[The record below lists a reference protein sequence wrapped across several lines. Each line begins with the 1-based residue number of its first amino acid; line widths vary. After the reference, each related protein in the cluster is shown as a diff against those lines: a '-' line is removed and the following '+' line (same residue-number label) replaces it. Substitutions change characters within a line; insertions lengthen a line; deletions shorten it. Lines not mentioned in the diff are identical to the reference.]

1 MCQIL
6 EISRSNYYYE
16 INRMKHIDKANH
28 DEAVI
33 QAFEASKGNYGARK
47 LKVELAKLGIILSRR
62 KIRQI
67 MVRNALVSTYTV
79 LQYKP
84 AKSTSNL
91 HKTLNIVSRDF
102 DDRDLH
108 EVVVSDLTYV
118 NVSGMWHYICILIDL
133 FNREIIGHSCG
144 AHKDA
149 NLVKQAFYKTN
160 IPLNKIQIF
169 HTDRGKEFDN
179 KIIEEIL
186 ETFEITRSLSRPGN
200 PYDNAVAESTYK
212 TFKTEFCKKR
222 FETLEQ
228 LETELFD
235 YVNWYNTKRIHGS
248 LSYLSPVEYRKQMSI

>member
-1 MCQIL
+1 MCKLL
-6 EISRSNYYYE
+6 EVSRSNYYYE
-16 INRMKHIDKANH
+16 INRIEHEDETSD

-33 QAFEASKGNYGARK
+33 KAFDDSKGNYGARK
-47 LKVELAKLGIILSRR
+47 LKIELAKTGMILSRR

-67 MVRNALVSTYTV
+67 MIKNALVSTYTV

-84 AKSTSNL
+84 KKSTSNEQ
-91 HKTLNIVSRDF
+91 KIENILSRDF
-102 DDRDLH
+102 DNRNLH

-144 AHKDA
+144 PHKDA
-149 NLVKQAFYKTN
+149 ELVKQAFYKTN
-160 IPLNKIQIF
+160 IPLNQIRIF

-179 KIIEEIL
+179 LVIEEIL
-186 ETFEITRSLSRPGN
+186 ETFHITRSLSRPGN
-200 PYDNAVAESTYK
+200 PYDNAVAETTYK

-222 FETLEQ
+222 FESLEQ

-235 YVNWYNTKRIHGS
+235 YVHWYNTKRIHGS
-248 LSYLSPVEYRKQMSI
+248 LGYLSPVEYRKQMSI

>member
-1 MCQIL
+1 MCKIL
-6 EISRSNYYYE
+6 KVSRSNYYYE
-16 INRMKHIDKANH
+16 INRIVKEEESSEDQ
-28 DEAVI
+28 AVI
-33 QAFEASKGNYGARK
+33 QAFEDSRGNYGARK
-47 LKVELAKLGIILSRR
+47 LKIELAKLDIILSRQ

-67 MVRNALVSTYTV
+67 MIKNALVSTYTV

-84 AKSTSNL
+84 TKSTSNEQ
-91 HKTLNIVSRDF
+91 KIDNILSRDF

-118 NVSGMWHYICILIDL
+118 NVAGIWHYICILIDL

-149 NLVKQAFYKTN
+149 NLVKQAFYMSN
-160 IPLNKIQIF
+160 IPLNRIQIF

-179 KIIEEIL
+179 KMIEEIL
-186 ETFEITRSLSRPGN
+186 EAFHITRSLSRPGN
-200 PYDNAVAESTYK
+200 PYDNAVAETTYK
-212 TFKTEFCKKR
+212 TFKTEFCRKR

-248 LSYLSPVEYRKQMSI
+248 LGYLSPVEYRKQMSI

>member
-1 MCQIL
+1 MCNLL

-16 INRMKHIDKANH
+16 INKVHLEVESSEDK
-28 DEAVI
+28 AVI
-33 QAFEASKGNYGARK
+33 QAFEDSKGNYGARK
-47 LKVELAKLGIILSRR
+47 LKIELAKIDIILSRR

-84 AKSTSNL
+84 AKSTSNEQ
-91 HKTLNIVSRDF
+91 KIENILSRDF

-108 EVVVSDLTYV
+108 EVIVSDLTYV
-118 NVSGMWHYICILIDL
+118 NVASVWHYICILIDL
-133 FNREIIGHSCG
+133 FNREIIGYSCG
-144 AHKDA
+144 RHKDA
-149 NLVKQAFYKTN
+149 DLVKQAFYKAS
-160 IPLNKIQIF
+160 IPLNQIQIF

-179 KIIEEIL
+179 KVIEEIL

-200 PYDNAVAESTYK
+200 PYDNAVAETTYK
-212 TFKTEFCKKR
+212 TFKTEFCRKR
-222 FETLEQ
+222 FESLEQ

-248 LSYLSPVEYRKQMSI
+248 LGYLSPVEYRKQMSI

>member
-1 MCQIL
+1 MCKIL
-6 EISRSNYYYE
+6 EVSRSSYYYE
-16 INRMKHIDKANH
+16 MNRIMKEVESSDDKA
-28 DEAVI
+28 VI
-33 QAFEASKGNYGARK
+33 KAFADSKGNYGARK
-47 LKVELAKLGIILSRR
+47 LKIELAKLDIILSRR

-67 MVRNALVSTYTV
+67 MIRNALVSTYTV

-84 AKSTSNL
+84 AKSTSNEQ
-91 HKTLNIVSRDF
+91 KIDNILSRDF
-102 DDRDLH
+102 DEKDMH

-118 NVSGMWHYICILIDL
+118 NVAGMWHYICILIDL

-149 NLVKQAFYKTN
+149 NLVKQAFYKAN
-160 IPLNKIQIF
+160 IPLSRIKIF

-179 KIIEEIL
+179 QMIEEIL

-212 TFKTEFCKKR
+212 TFKTEFCRKR

-248 LSYLSPVEYRKQMSI
+248 LGYLSPVEYR